1 LSATVFS
8 QGGRVPAWGEGRI
21 EDQPA
26 IQRVLEAAPN
36 AMVVVDL
43 DGRIVLHNTKL
54 EDLTGYTTDEL
65 VGTKV
70 ELLVPD
76 SVGQSHRALREG
88 YVRQPKMR
96 PMGAGRDLFAR
107 RKDGTEVPV
116 EIGLNPM
123 RLDDSEF
130 VLASIIDISERKR
143 AEQLREAKVLAE
155 EATKAKTAFLA
166 NMSHEIRTPMNAVI
180 GLAGL
185 LLETDLNRE
194 QRDWVE
200 TMRESGEH
208 LLTII
213 NDILDITKIDAG
225 ELDIA
230 AEPFEVET
238 VLESAI
244 DLVAQNARDKEVEVA
259 GFAEDDVPS
268 WIIGD
273 EGRLRQILVNLL
285 SNAVKFTEHGVV
297 EAIVSLVASSDGDRI
312 RFAVKDTGRGIETDK
327 LDEIFGDFAQV
338 DTSMSREFGGTGLGL
353 AISQRLVEA
362 MGGRIAVTSAPG
374 VGSTFS
380 FEIAWLPARPRAA
393 PPRLPVRHEG
403 SSVLIVDDAPTNRL
417 ILERVT
423 SSWGMTPT
431 ETGSPDDALARVR
444 RGEHFDLAI
453 LDYVMPDMNGG
464 RLGREL
470 RAIRPDL
477 PIVLL
482 TSTPIND
489 RAITRLFDAILL
501 KPAKRSTLFD
511 AIVEAIENAPK
522 RKSARG
528 LRLLLAEDNPV
539 NQKVALAILRSRGY
553 DADVASDGEQV
564 LEMLETGSYDAVFMD
579 VQMPRMDG
587 LEATREIRK
596 RWPGEKGPMII
607 GLTAHALEEDR
618 RACLEAGMDRY
629 VAKPVTL
636 EKLSALLEEL
646 MAKFAAAPPARMSE
660 RDKLGSLRRTIGAE
674 KLDELID
681 ECLADA
687 EALVARIESAVAAGD
702 DDGIRKAAHM
712 LSSTSSLLGA
722 DDLTEACLEIESAIR
737 TGDADGARMTANTL
751 HAMVASLKD
760 ALRPGE

>member
-1 LSATVFS
+1 MSATVFS